1 MRTLKIFIFTLGFA
15 GIMSMSSCS
24 EFLKEDPYSYV
35 GMDEVGN
42 DDDAVNLW
50 VTGVYSKWLDDMA
63 RWGNFPRL
71 LDMDCDYVSGPDWA
85 FLTGHFLIWV
95 PVISRAMKF
104 RILYGTDV
112 TI

>member
-1 MRTLKIFIFTLGFA
+1 MRTLKIFIFALGFA
-15 GIMSMSSCS
+15 GIMSSCS

-42 DDDAVNLW
+42 DDDAVNL
-50 VTGVYSKWLDDMA
+50 
-63 RWGNFPRL
+63 
-71 LDMDCDYVSGPDWA
+71 